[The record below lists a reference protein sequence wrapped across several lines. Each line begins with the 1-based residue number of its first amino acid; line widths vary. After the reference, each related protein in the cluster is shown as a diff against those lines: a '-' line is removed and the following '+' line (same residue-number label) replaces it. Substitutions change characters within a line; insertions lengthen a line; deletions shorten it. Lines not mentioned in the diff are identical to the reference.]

1 MEVATKTMFFQ
12 RDILT
17 EQIHTL
23 LPAEIVIASI
33 FYSLILRLC
42 QPQGEAYK
50 FQFAENINNFYKG

>member
-50 FQFAENINNFYKG
+50 F